1 MMLVEMSGLN
11 SRRELR
17 LRLEGCSTGEESEDE
32 SQVTLNLSDALSFSV
47 NFDNV

>member
-1 MMLVEMSGLN
+1 MLVEMSGVN

-32 SQVTLNLSDALSFSV
+32 LQVCPNLPDTLACSV
-47 NFDNV
+47 